1 MKKLELTRKQ
11 LIEHNKTV
19 ATFWLKNCPKT
30 YRTKKLEKLAEKHA
44 TGLLY
49 YDTENPEQIIVLDR
63 LYRNSPFCWRLF
75 EEFQRAPWNE
85 KQAQIYTKAL
95 NERRMQAKIC
105 DYNGKN
111 LNINVDGINVSLPA
125 DYKKGKRKV
134 FYTQGDTPQNL
145 SDFGAADVFLFSFCA
160 KKIIIFKNSD
170 SKEMAYIIE
179 TPQPLEYSIYRV
191 TGGWKIHQ
199 AN

>member
-11 LIEHNKTV
+11 LTEHNKTV

-49 YDTENPEQIIVLDR
+49 YDTENPEQIIVLER
-63 LYRNSPFCWRLF
+63 PCNNSPFRWRLF

-85 KQAQIYTKAL
+85 KHAQLYTKAANYL
-95 NERRMQAKIC
+95 RTKAKIC

-145 SDFGAADVFLFSFCA
+145 SDFGQADIFLFSFYA
-160 KKIIIFKNSD
+160 KKIIISKNSN
-170 SKEMAYIIE
+170 SKEIAYIIE
-179 TPQPLEYSIYRV
+179 APQPVEYGIYRV